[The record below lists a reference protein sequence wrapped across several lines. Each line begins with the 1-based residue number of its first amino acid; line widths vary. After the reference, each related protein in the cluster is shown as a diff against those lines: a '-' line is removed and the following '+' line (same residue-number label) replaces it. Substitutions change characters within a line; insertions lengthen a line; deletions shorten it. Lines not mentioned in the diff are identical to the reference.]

1 MEELTKVKQGLKT
14 SSMDD
19 DTFEA
24 TRETCMFLG
33 GKLMDTRSKQLRCYS
48 DNEDLETTIN
58 KDIMSLRF
66 EDKDFEDL
74 DINQVRAST
83 PFRQLSPTPL
93 DSHRSRE
100 PSPFITETWIWNHH
114 SRWIKAS

>member
-1 MEELTKVKQGLKT
+1 MEEERILEEFNKVKQGLKT

-33 GKLMDTRSKQLRCYS
+33 GKLMDIRGKQLRCYS
-48 DNEDLETTIN
+48 DNADLETTIN
-58 KDIMSLRF
+58 KDIMTLRF

-83 PFRQLSPTPL
+83 PLRQLSPTPL
-93 DSHRSRE
+93 DSGVSCTKNG
-100 PSPFITETWIWNHH
+100 FF
-114 SRWIKAS
+114 